1 MILQKVPNS
10 NLAKQL
16 HLRFLLHPTRFE
28 ASFTDTSTLG
38 GVVCERNRL
47 TGDAG
52 KQSVIGTGETE
63 LLPAQLALVSI
74 GYKGEALP
82 GTEPWFDTDLVH
94 LRNHHGRVDGRTAQ
108 WGALYTAG
116 WIKRGPTGII
126 GTNIPDAK
134 DTVATILA
142 DLEDFVPKRTAATTD
157 LRQLLKDRGVQV
169 VDWRGYRRIDAAE
182 RASRRS
188 DPQPREK
195 ILRLNDQ
202 LRTAVQDTL

>member
-1 MILQKVPNS
+1 
-10 NLAKQL
+10 
-16 HLRFLLHPTRFE
+16 
-28 ASFTDTSTLG
+28 
-38 GVVCERNRL
+38 VVCERNRL

-52 KQSVIGTGETE
+52 KQSAIGTGETE
-63 LLPAQLALVSI
+63 ILPAQLALVSI

-82 GTEPWFDTDLVH
+82 GTEPWFDTDH
-94 LRNHHGRVDGRTAQ
+94 GFIRNHHGRVDVRTAQ

-142 DLEDFVPKRTAATTD
+142 DLEDFVPKSADATLTD
-157 LRQLLKDRGVQV
+157 LRPLLQERGVQV
-169 VDWRGYRRIDAAE
+169 VDWHGYRRIDAAE

-202 LRTAVQDTL
+202 LQTAAQ